1 MGKHDDKTA
10 RAAHIK
16 RHTVGTSNE
25 ISFSV
30 LDAAKNALD
39 GEKGGGEKKR
49 AFPFGGI
56 PLFTLARKKK
66 AVSTPTKEQGLPLS
80 TGDFV
85 SVDSVEVPTGTPQPA
100 APAPA
105 AAGARGLSAGAGTYA
120 SGKAMPHGADA
131 LGGVLGGNAVWPAPA
146 EEVARRK
153 TTRKRRRLLAYTLA
167 FAVGAAMIGGA
178 GWWLY
183 QGHQE
188 QQARIGELDQALARI
203 EEADATIAPLNDA
216 LSELFGLPAGQVAQ
230 EELAAELAACEEGLP
245 AAADALAQAAAL
257 AQGARDGMADSV
269 EREAAN
275 QAVSAIEARSAMIE
289 SGGKVVADARAA
301 ASAAAQAQEGWD
313 LLLQADTLAREAAQ
327 MVTETTDENVSAS
340 MEKTNQALAL
350 FQQADAAFSSAADA
364 YPAAD
369 FSPYRAYLAK
379 RIEAM
384 GFAAA
389 ANEAF
394 LAKDKEGVIAQNDA
408 YNAADAEA
416 ASLAAELPNDPVGMV
431 AAASSEAASEARNA
445 YATACSQAA
454 AADAFLR
461 DYLGTTSK

>member
-105 AAGARGLSAGAGTYA
+105 TAARGLSGGAGTYA

-131 LGGVLGGNAVWPAPA
+131 LGGVLGGTAVWPAPA

-167 FAVGAAMIGGA
+167 FAVGAAVIGGA

-216 LSELFGLPAGQVAQ
+216 LSELFDLPAGQVAQ
-230 EELAAELAACEEGLP
+230 EELAAELSACEEGLP
-245 AAADALAQAAAL
+245 AASDALAQAAAL

-275 QAVSAIEARSAMIE
+275 QAVSAIEARSAMIV

-350 FQQADAAFSSAADA
+350 FQQADAAFSTAVDV

-369 FSPYRAYLAK
+369 FSPYRAYLSK

-394 LAKDKEGVIAQNDA
+394 LARDKEGVIAQNDA

-416 ASLAAELPNDPVGMV
+416 ASLAADLPDDPVGMV